1 MLGTTTNTQQKPH
14 SLSLTFPLA
23 AGIEILNGSNYATW
37 SSRILAL
44 LRMNGLCTH
53 TTQDTDPNDSTW
65 DVTEEMLIG
74 MLEMYT
80 LKDVW
85 ATIADD
91 SKFKSCKAK
100 WDKLKRVCG
109 GVRAMSTFNTWV
121 ALTGTHLID
130 SSPMLPQLQK
140 LNDVRT
146 TLANNAM
153 EIPDLQFC
161 FILIKALPDS
171 YSAIASTTLAIGAPS
186 ALTPL
191 TIQEYILN
199 EEGR

>member
-1 MLGTTTNTQQKPH
+1 MSGTTTNTQQKPH
-14 SLSLTFPLA
+14 SLSLTFPPA
-23 AGIEILNGSNYATW
+23 AGIEILNGSNYTMW
-37 SSRILAL
+37 SSCILVL
-44 LRMNGLCTH
+44 LQMNRLHTH
-53 TTQDTDPNDSTW
+53 TTQDMDPNDSTW
-65 DVTEEMLIG
+65 DITEEMLIG

-91 SKFKSCKAK
+91 SKFKFCKAK
-100 WDKLKRVCG
+100 WDELKCVYG
-109 GVRAMSTFNTWV
+109 GVGAMSTFNTWV

-130 SSPMLPQLQK
+130 LSLMLPQLQK
-140 LNDVRT
+140 LTNTRT
-146 TLANNAM
+146 TLTNKTM